1 MERTR
6 RRGHPNPDVV
16 VEAGVATVNAATGL
30 QMGGSETGQE
40 VEVEAG
46 AQEGSVIASMS
57 MIMSMSVKTEIIV
70 IPRLGDGEA
79 KVQMIALG
87 GKKAHGRTMVGEN
100 ESPVWSGKMAFAYYD
115 TRYVIYSLLHRR
127 RVIEVLLVFVIT
139 FI

>member
-6 RRGHPNPDVV
+6 RRGRPNPDVV

-46 AQEGSVIASMS
+46 VQEGSVIASMS
-57 MIMSMSVKTEIIV
+57 MSVKTDIIV
-70 IPRLGDGEA
+70 TPRLGDGEA

-87 GKKAHGRTMVGEN
+87 GKKAHGRIMVGEN
-100 ESPVWSGKMAFAYYD
+100 ESAVWSGKMAFAYYD

-127 RVIEVLLVFVIT
+127 QVIEVLLVFVIT